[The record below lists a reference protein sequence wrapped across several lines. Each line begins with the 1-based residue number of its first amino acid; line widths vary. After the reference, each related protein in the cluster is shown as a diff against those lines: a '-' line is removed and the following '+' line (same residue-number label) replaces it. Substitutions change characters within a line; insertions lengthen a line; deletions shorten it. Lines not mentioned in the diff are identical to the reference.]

1 MPKFRRHK
9 LDNHPLFI
17 TGRDAVNQALPNS
30 GSHHDTLIRK
40 WKHFCA
46 WSINN
51 GCVEIKSITRD
62 HVISYGRHLKAEFIA
77 GEYAST
83 TTVCGYLYAVNK
95 VMAFSTNELW
105 EPVRP
110 VRDCGIHHRSY
121 IPNKTPTLTANGIP
135 DPNSLVSYL
144 LDLQTSLGLP
154 FSEACRLD
162 LRKALKEGRTT
173 GFITTYSQ
181 SSGVRRKV
189 PCRSLAIKAIGQG
202 IAAKRHKKLLPEP
215 MTYQQLQSEH
225 KKIASK
231 QGFSTNSGRSVYV
244 QARYSE
250 ITGAEPPIKSELEN
264 KQHIQK
270 LSEFLVISESEARQ
284 ADKKARVKI
293 ARELGELGTEL
304 VDSYLDKP
312 DKRGSQK
319 S

>member
-1 MPKFRRHK
+1 
-9 LDNHPLFI
+9 
-17 TGRDAVNQALPNS
+17 
-30 GSHHDTLIRK
+30 
-40 WKHFCA
+40 
-46 WSINN
+46 
-51 GCVEIKSITRD
+51 
-62 HVISYGRHLKAEFIA
+62 
-77 GEYAST
+77 
-83 TTVCGYLYAVNK
+83 
-95 VMAFSTNELW
+95 
-105 EPVRP
+105 
-110 VRDCGIHHRSY
+110 
-121 IPNKTPTLTANGIP
+121 
-135 DPNSLVSYL
+135 
-144 LDLQTSLGLP
+144 
-154 FSEACRLD
+154 
-162 LRKALKEGRTT
+162 
-173 GFITTYSQ
+173 
-181 SSGVRRKV
+181 
-189 PCRSLAIKAIGQG
+189 
-202 IAAKRHKKLLPEP
+202 

-231 QGFSTNSGRSVYV
+231 RGFSTNSGRSVYV